1 MSDPKPSANLAPIAS
16 EHASAL
22 SGAGLG
28 RARAPQRRQL
38 LAAAAG
44 TLALSA
50 VPLHLRAQPAA
61 ARDRVVVAGWSKP
74 ISEVTP
80 LLVDEDKGFYR
91 AQGLALEYLP
101 GAGGGDAIRNILSGQ
116 GDVAFTDPGSL
127 FAALDKGERLR
138 AIYDIYPQNVFNVVA
153 LKSSGIRTPADLKGK
168 RIGIYSLAS
177 GTRQNLLVLLHLAGL
192 KESDVTLVVTGL
204 LNFAPLMQGQ
214 VDATAATDTGLMVG
228 RRRGLGDVHVMEV
241 GQSLNVSSDLFVVR
255 EETYQ
260 QKKPLLRRFLRAY
273 RDAAAWMIAQPEEAA
288 RLAVQRAIDGSDPA
302 LNLDIIRLRNASSV
316 SPLTQRL
323 GLGAMDLASLQRA
336 ADIYRQL
343 GMIERPLRMADVVAS
358 DLLPER

>member
-1 MSDPKPSANLAPIAS
+1 
-16 EHASAL
+16 
-22 SGAGLG
+22 
-28 RARAPQRRQL
+28 
-38 LAAAAG
+38 
-44 TLALSA
+44 
-50 VPLHLRAQPAA
+50 
-61 ARDRVVVAGWSKP
+61 
-74 ISEVTP
+74 
-80 LLVDEDKGFYR
+80 
-91 AQGLALEYLP
+91 
-101 GAGGGDAIRNILSGQ
+101 
-116 GDVAFTDPGSL
+116 
-127 FAALDKGERLR
+127 
-138 AIYDIYPQNVFNVVA
+138 VVA

-358 DLLPER
+358 DLLPGR